1 MRAGTAASPV
11 SSTGVSNVR
20 KICVGGD
27 ELHFECAHFIVQKS
41 GSFPDSSPRKI
52 IREPLH
58 GHSYHVEVT
67 LWGELLDDGF
77 IIDFRLVRKE
87 AIRLCREWSH
97 HFILP
102 LLSPCLRIQLKTK
115 DKGDVRLHYV
125 LETSDGDE
133 YQFPQNDCLVRQ

>member
-87 AIRLCREWSH
+87 AIRLCRVSSSSGFSKSEIRNGLIIS
-97 HFILP
+97 F
-102 LLSPCLRIQLKTK
+102 CLCY
-115 DKGDVRLHYV
+115 LHV
-125 LETSDGDE
+125 CV
-133 YQFPQNDCLVRQ
+133 FN